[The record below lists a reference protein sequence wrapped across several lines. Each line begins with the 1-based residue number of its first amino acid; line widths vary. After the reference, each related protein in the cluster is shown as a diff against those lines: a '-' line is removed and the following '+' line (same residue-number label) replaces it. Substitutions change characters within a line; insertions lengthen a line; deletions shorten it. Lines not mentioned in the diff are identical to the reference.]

1 MTTDAPGAWAGGGVP
16 QGRSCSPGGSTR
28 QRKVYRR
35 GQDGLAW
42 SQPPEASS
50 LFRAMKGLPPS
61 HMFSLLSTTSLDSRS
76 LRYFL
81 APEAWSK
88 VLDLASE

>member
-1 MTTDAPGAWAGGGVP
+1 MTRDAPGTWAEGGVP
-16 QGRSCSPGGSTR
+16 QGRSYSSGGSTW

-50 LFRAMKGLPPS
+50 LLRAMKGLPSS
-61 HMFSLLSTTSLDSRS
+61 HIFSLLSATSLDSHS